1 MTVFNKIWIR
11 PTINGQ
17 PDLGIDQHRL
27 VRDVEGTQGVLDA
40 QLEVEFSQRIAQ
52 FGHPIV
58 EDLEAVIIQEESSTI
73 KKRLC
78 RGIVNLFNYYKTH
91 SYRDKLHDSFGAFER
106 KHAFTTD
113 SKSSSWFGR
122 RFVNKY

>member
-11 PTINGQ
+11 PTIDGQ
-17 PDLGIDQHRL
+17 PDLRIDKHRL

-58 EDLEAVIIQEESSTI
+58 EDLEAVIIQEESSKI
-73 KKRLC
+73 KE
-78 RGIVNLFNYYKTH
+78 GLFQVLET
-91 SYRDKLHDSFGAFER
+91 
-106 KHAFTTD
+106 
-113 SKSSSWFGR
+113 KS
-122 RFVNKY
+122 